1 MIVSNPV
8 SQVLYFLKSFKQGS
22 WISSLRTFA
31 WSPRVLERCEARFR
45 EGAVK
50 GGLFWT
56 MKAAFIM
63 DDEKRNKVY
72 SRIVTAGGGNV
83 VRYYKTLESLAAK
96 LPGPREITHVFLD
109 PGPKVIKL
117 AEFKS
122 VYDHCKSKNLSQE
135 ELPVQWTNILPYLV
149 KSLLT

>member
-1 MIVSNPV
+1 MRGESSIVFI
-8 SQVLYFLKSFKQGS
+8 VLNLSVCQECFCKSPRNAFRNVGFRLYSIDSLKTAILSAKYFKSFKQGS

-31 WSPRVLERCEARFR
+31 WSPRVLERREARFR

-72 SRIVTAGGGNV
+72 RRIVT
-83 VRYYKTLESLAAK
+83 
-96 LPGPREITHVFLD
+96 F
-109 PGPKVIKL
+109 
-117 AEFKS
+117 
-122 VYDHCKSKNLSQE
+122 
-135 ELPVQWTNILPYLV
+135 
-149 KSLLT
+149 